1 MNTNEDKIHLRIKSG
16 TIMRDFIVPKSN
28 QGQQIEK
35 SYSYTQ
41 SYILECQFD
50 HTSQIKKIF
59 VYEWPNNSGKDNFRN
74 SCSGSKLDY
83 PPHLG
88 AFVGTVTIIEPRT
101 ANPNEPIYVLVEVLV
116 KGKSIL

>member
-1 MNTNEDKIHLRIKSG
+1 MNINEDKIYLRIKSG
-16 TIMRDFIVPKSN
+16 TIMRDFVVPKSN

-50 HTSQIKKIF
+50 HTSQTKEIF
-59 VYEWPNNSGKDNFRN
+59 AYEWPNNSEENNFWN
-74 SCSGSKLDY
+74 SHSDSKLDC